1 VLTVRAAYSLQT
13 FSPYRCW
20 NLVEAGHRAVRIG
33 EAQQLSSADSAN
45 DTTGRRI
52 IRCSHERE
60 NGARAPLVVSDGRK
74 GSHHRA
80 PSQPVIT
87 VQVRST
93 TFSHVVGSVYPWS
106 QATHSTFAIAH
117 AMA

>member
-1 VLTVRAAYSLQT
+1 M
-13 FSPYRCW
+13 
-20 NLVEAGHRAVRIG
+20 VEAGHRAVSIS
-33 EAQQLSSADSAN
+33 EAEQFYGTDSAKE
-45 DTTGRRI
+45 TTGRRI

-60 NGARAPLVVSDGRK
+60 DGTRAPLVVSEGRE

-93 TFSHVVGSVYPWS
+93 ALSYVVGSAYP
-106 QATHSTFAIAH
+106 
-117 AMA
+117 